1 MSTPVIRLSDS
12 ARRVLREA
20 AVDTGG
26 PLRIRISERF
36 DYDLFLGSRA
46 EDDVEV
52 NCGGIKLLLDPLS
65 AQRAEGLSIDFLS
78 GPEGSGFEIEHPNA
92 PARVKQIS
100 AAELKAMMDRAVPFE
115 LVDVRTEE
123 ERAISK
129 IEGSRLLNEE
139 GHAYL
144 LTLDRN
150 TTIVFHCHHGIRSQ
164 AAAEYFLRE
173 AGFRNLYTTYVVAS
187 TPGQR
192 SWIRPCPGIE
202 VRWGGKRRDRRTAR
216 SIGRVIIPTAS
227 VPERPSIPC
236 PADTHHRSRRARV
249 RWPDPSVRACRPSPP
264 RPDRWTGLRH

>member
-12 ARRVLREA
+12 ARRALREA
-20 AVDTGG
+20 AVGG
-26 PLRIRISERF
+26 DPLRIQISERF
-36 DYDLFLGSRA
+36 DCDLFFGSRA

-52 NCGGIKLLLDPLS
+52 DCGGITLLLDPLS

-78 GPEGSGFEIEHPNA
+78 GPEGSGFEFEHSNA
-92 PARVKQIS
+92 PPKVKQIS

-123 ERAISK
+123 ERAIAK
-129 IEGSRLLNEE
+129 FEGSRLLNEE

-173 AGFRNLYTTYVVAS
+173 GGFRNLYNVR
-187 TPGQR
+187 G
-192 SWIRPCPGIE
+192 GIDAWSE
-202 VRWGGKRRDRRTAR
+202 IV
-216 SIGRVIIPTAS
+216 
-227 VPERPSIPC
+227 
-236 PADTHHRSRRARV
+236 
-249 RWPDPSVRACRPSPP
+249 DPSVP
-264 RPDRWTGLRH
+264 RY

>member
-1 MSTPVIRLSDS
+1 MSIPVIRLSDS
-12 ARRVLREA
+12 ARRALREA
-20 AVDTGG
+20 AVGG
-26 PLRIRISERF
+26 DPLRIRISERF
-36 DYDLFLGSRA
+36 DCDLFFGSRA

-52 NCGGIKLLLDPLS
+52 DCGGIRLMLDPLS

-115 LVDVRTEE
+115 LVDVRTQE
-123 ERAISK
+123 ERAIAK

-173 AGFRNLYTTYVVAS
+173 AGFRNLYNVR
-187 TPGQR
+187 G
-192 SWIRPCPGIE
+192 GIDAWSE
-202 VRWGGKRRDRRTAR
+202 IV
-216 SIGRVIIPTAS
+216 
-227 VPERPSIPC
+227 
-236 PADTHHRSRRARV
+236 
-249 RWPDPSVRACRPSPP
+249 DPSVP
-264 RPDRWTGLRH
+264 RY